1 MAGWFVT
8 DPKGASTKHFRISY
22 ALGMQAD
29 RRPPHPD
36 ATHRFSRDLM
46 FRKFQLYGFLKNL
59 RFFDPFLVLFFRE
72 AGFSFLQ
79 IGVLY
84 SIREISTNVLEIPTG
99 IVADAFGRRRAM
111 LASFSS
117 YIGSFLVFY
126 FVPEFWAY
134 ALAMVLYAFGETF
147 RSGTHKAMIL
157 EHLRLE
163 GIVDCRVAYY
173 GRTRAA
179 SQFGSA
185 IASLIA
191 AGLVFYTGQYRIVF
205 LASTVPYVLGLILIA
220 TYPRRLDGEH
230 ASAPSATSQRAL
242 GSLRDAVCNL
252 VRMIRSPILL
262 RGLLNSALFDATFK
276 STKDY
281 LQPLLQALALSLPI
295 LVSLASERR
304 TALVIGILY
313 FGIYVVTSLAS
324 AHAGSFV
331 RRSHSL
337 PVAVNLSFLVGIG
350 LLAVGGV
357 AGWAGWPSIAAAAFL
372 GIYLMQNVRRPVMV
386 GYISDLLSHRAMAT
400 GLSVES
406 QWRTLI
412 MAAAAPVLGLAADRW
427 GVGQAILAA
436 ACVALLVYPLLW
448 ARTSDGPNKM
458 ASPW

>member
-1 MAGWFVT
+1 MPYAFGMET
-8 DPKGASTKHFRISY
+8 NGTSPPPNASN
-22 ALGMQAD
+22 
-29 RRPPHPD
+29 
-36 ATHRFSRDLM
+36 RFPRDLM

-59 RFFDPFLVLFFRE
+59 RFFDPFLILFFRE

-79 IGVLY
+79 IGILY
-84 SIREISTNVLEIPTG
+84 SVREISTNLLEIPTG
-99 IVADAFGRRRAM
+99 IVADAFGRRKAM

-117 YIGSFLVFY
+117 YIASFLVFY

-163 GIVDCRVAYY
+163 GLVDCRVAYY

-191 AGLVFYTGQYRIVF
+191 AGLVFYSGQYRIVF
-205 LASTVPYVLGLILIA
+205 LASTVPYILGLLLIA
-220 TYPRRLDGEH
+220 TYPRRLDGE
-230 ASAPSATSQRAL
+230 SAAGRAATPRRAL
-242 GSLRDAVCNL
+242 GSLIEAIRNL
-252 VRMIRSPILL
+252 SRMVRSPVLL

-295 LVSLASERR
+295 LISLAAERR
-304 TALVIGILY
+304 TAVVIGVLY

-324 AHAGSFV
+324 AHAGVFA
-331 RRSHSL
+331 RRSRSL
-337 PVAVNLSFLVGIG
+337 SVAVNTSFLAGIG
-350 LLAVGGV
+350 LLAVGGA

-372 GIYLMQNVRRPVMV
+372 GIYLVQNVRRPVMI
-386 GYISDLLSHRAMAT
+386 GYISDLLSHRTMAT

-406 QWRTLI
+406 QLKTLA
-412 MAAAAPVLGLAADRW
+412 MAAAAPLLGLAADHW
-427 GVGQAILAA
+427 GVGQAVLLAA
-436 ACVALLVYPLLW
+436 CATLLLYPALR
-448 ARTSDGPNKM
+448 ARAVDETTEPSDHGRIRR
-458 ASPW
+458 